1 MWKMKSQP
9 DARSSFRKLGLVPL
23 LAAAA
28 LSHSAA
34 ALAQNV
40 PIATAPLRM
49 ATPKTAT
56 IRSERIRGRPAWIE
70 SASSSPS
77 AAGVLAQACP
87 LSTGCL
93 RGAGV
98 LRRPLGTAPDDL
110 QPTRRSLSLDEIDA
124 VVAHLQVRI
133 VGQGKITREECVSY
147 FDDTPSASSDVGLLG
162 GGPNWAIGLTTESG
176 DERRY

>member
-49 ATPKTAT
+49 ATLL
-56 IRSERIRGRPAWIE
+56 IQGGGLL
-70 SASSSPS
+70 
-77 AAGVLAQACP
+77 AGVAAHGKVGPPAATQPVIDDRSAT
-87 LSTGCL
+87 SG
-93 RGAGV
+93 RAGGA
-98 LRRPLGTAPDDL
+98 
-110 QPTRRSLSLDEIDA
+110 E
-124 VVAHLQVRI
+124 
-133 VGQGKITREECVSY
+133 
-147 FDDTPSASSDVGLLG
+147 
-162 GGPNWAIGLTTESG
+162 
-176 DERRY
+176 